1 MRGRKEAKAN
11 ETIVNYSSALDSF
24 KSAYIPIQNVVQGRS
39 RGPEAEEFKKKLET
53 ANSELSIFLEDLF
66 LEDIS
71 SLSARSSQ
79 ITEASWREVAT
90 DLLYAFDEWIPM
102 AVKGTEYKIAMLTSQ
117 GNILSTQDKARYI
130 QRDIA
135 QAIDFGSPDIEPI
148 NHHVYTLC
156 EEKLLHTLI
165 VTLIDTYPRLTRKQF
180 KDYCLILAVVFTLFL
195 KWSHQDGPFKRFTQH
210 HRDKK

>member
-11 ETIVNYSSALDSF
+11 ETVTNYSSALDRF
-24 KSAYIPIQNVVQGRS
+24 KSAYIPIKNVVQQRS
-39 RGPEAEEFKKKLET
+39 RGPEAEEFKEKLEK
-53 ANSELSIFLEDLF
+53 ANSELSMFLEDLF

-79 ITEASWREVAT
+79 ITEASSRGVAT

-102 AVKGTEYKIAMLTSQ
+102 AVKGTEHKIAVLSSQ
-117 GNILSTQDKARYI
+117 GYILSTQDKARYI

-135 QAIDFGSPDIEPI
+135 EAIGFGSTYIEPI

-165 VTLIDTYPRLTRKQF
+165 VTLIDTYPKLSRKQF
-180 KDYCLILAVVFTLFL
+180 EDYCLILALVFTLFL

-210 HRDKK
+210 HRDKN